1 MDRRSK
7 TAIVS
12 KLSRTGFLYIMTSL
26 FAEELEGDSAF
37 RLIKTGPFGDCESP
51 LSERYHHEK
60 VKDANNLKVIKQT
73 PKAAN
78 EAETKDT
85 QWYSTED
92 GMKLFGLIHGVF
104 QKQYEI
110 TGTSRDKKTHDISI
124 TLKSGRK
131 EFIID
136 FPSDFPRGRAII
148 NDGREKREISLSEN
162 ATEGIGKSKKESQ
175 NQAKKARRN
184 KVSKKTEEK
193 GTTSKQVAVKK
204 TEEKGTTSKQVAVKK
219 TEEKGTTSKQVAV
232 APNEEAPAEEA
243 TNENENDNTSTGEEG
258 AVQKEA
264 EPPKQPSLEEIPE
277 LLVKG
282 IRQIM
287 QGTAV

>member
-1 MDRRSK
+1 
-7 TAIVS
+7 
-12 KLSRTGFLYIMTSL
+12 MTSL

-37 RLIKTGPFGDCESP
+37 RLIKTGPFGDLEYP

-92 GMKLFGLIHGVF
+92 GMKLFGLIHGAF
-104 QKQYEI
+104 QNQFEI
-110 TGTSRDKKTHDISI
+110 TGTSRDTKTHDISI
-124 TLKSGRK
+124 TLKRGGQ

-136 FPSDFPRGRAII
+136 FPSNFPNGRAVL
-148 NDGREKREISLSEN
+148 NYRAKKREISLSEK
-162 ATEGIGKSKKESQ
+162 ATEGNVRSRKGSQKQDKKAKQNTASVNKKEGGQGRTSKK
-175 NQAKKARRN
+175 
-184 KVSKKTEEK
+184 
-193 GTTSKQVAVKK
+193 GTVVPDKEATA
-204 TEEKGTTSKQVAVKK
+204 
-219 TEEKGTTSKQVAV
+219 
-232 APNEEAPAEEA
+232 EEAP
-243 TNENENDNTSTGEEG
+243 NENENDNASAGKPEG

>member
-1 MDRRSK
+1 
-7 TAIVS
+7 
-12 KLSRTGFLYIMTSL
+12 MTSL

-37 RLIKTGPFGDCESP
+37 RLIKTGPFGNCESS
-51 LSERYHHEK
+51 LSERYHREK

-104 QKQYEI
+104 QKQFEI
-110 TGTSRDKKTHDISI
+110 TGTSRDTKTHDISI
-124 TLKSGRK
+124 TLKRHGGGQ

-136 FPSDFPRGRAII
+136 FPSDFPNGRAVI
-148 NDGREKREISLSEN
+148 NDGTGKREISLSEK
-162 ATEGIGKSKKESQ
+162 ATEGNGKSKKKSQ
-175 NQAKKARRN
+175 KQAKKAKQN
-184 KVSKKTEEK
+184 KVSNKTEEK
-193 GTTSKQVAVKK
+193 GRTSKQGAAA
-204 TEEKGTTSKQVAVKK
+204 TD
-219 TEEKGTTSKQVAV
+219 
-232 APNEEAPAEEA
+232 EEAPAEKA
-243 TNENENDNTSTGEEG
+243 PNENKNDNASAGEPEG

-282 IRQIM
+282 IRQIL
-287 QGTAV
+287 QGTEV

>member
-1 MDRRSK
+1 
-7 TAIVS
+7 
-12 KLSRTGFLYIMTSL
+12 MTSL

-37 RLIKTGPFGDCESP
+37 RLIKTGPFGNCEPP

-104 QKQYEI
+104 QKQFEI
-110 TGTSRDKKTHDISI
+110 TGTSRDTKTHDISI
-124 TLKSGRK
+124 TLKRGGQ

-136 FPSDFPRGRAII
+136 FPSNFPNGRAVL
-148 NDGREKREISLSEN
+148 NYREKKREISLSEK
-162 ATEGIGKSKKESQ
+162 ATEGNVKSRKGSQKQDKKAKQNTASANKKEGGQGRTSKK
-175 NQAKKARRN
+175 
-184 KVSKKTEEK
+184 
-193 GTTSKQVAVKK
+193 GTVVPDKEVTA
-204 TEEKGTTSKQVAVKK
+204 
-219 TEEKGTTSKQVAV
+219 
-232 APNEEAPAEEA
+232 EEAP
-243 TNENENDNTSTGEEG
+243 NENENDNASAGEPEG

-282 IRQIM
+282 IRQILHS
-287 QGTAV
+287 TN

>member
-1 MDRRSK
+1 
-7 TAIVS
+7 
-12 KLSRTGFLYIMTSL
+12 MTSL

-37 RLIKTGPFGDCESP
+37 RLIKTGPFGDLEYP

-104 QKQYEI
+104 QKQFEI
-110 TGTSRDKKTHDISI
+110 TGTSRDTKTHDISI
-124 TLKSGRK
+124 TLKRGGQ

-136 FPSDFPRGRAII
+136 FPSNFPNGRAVL
-148 NDGREKREISLSEN
+148 NYRAKKREISLSEK
-162 ATEGIGKSKKESQ
+162 ATEGNARSRKGSQKQDKKAKQNTASVNKKEGGQGRTSKK
-175 NQAKKARRN
+175 
-184 KVSKKTEEK
+184 
-193 GTTSKQVAVKK
+193 GTVVPDKEATA
-204 TEEKGTTSKQVAVKK
+204 
-219 TEEKGTTSKQVAV
+219 
-232 APNEEAPAEEA
+232 EEAP
-243 TNENENDNTSTGEEG
+243 NENENDNASAGEPEG
-258 AVQKEA
+258 TVQKEA

-282 IRQIM
+282 IRQILHS
-287 QGTAV
+287 TN

>member
-1 MDRRSK
+1 
-7 TAIVS
+7 
-12 KLSRTGFLYIMTSL
+12 MTSL

-37 RLIKTGPFGDCESP
+37 RLIKTGPFGNWESS

-104 QKQYEI
+104 QKQFEI
-110 TGTSRDKKTHDISI
+110 TGTSRDTITHDISI
-124 TLKSGRK
+124 TLKRGGQ

-136 FPSDFPRGRAII
+136 FPSNFPSGRAVL
-148 NDGREKREISLSEN
+148 NYRAKKREISLSEK
-162 ATEGIGKSKKESQ
+162 ATEGNVKSRKGSQKQDKKAKQSTNKKEGGQGSKKSTVVPDKE
-175 NQAKKARRN
+175 ATA
-184 KVSKKTEEK
+184 EE
-193 GTTSKQVAVKK
+193 
-204 TEEKGTTSKQVAVKK
+204 
-219 TEEKGTTSKQVAV
+219 
-232 APNEEAPAEEA
+232 APNE
-243 TNENENDNTSTGEEG
+243 NEIDNASAGKPEG
-258 AVQKEA
+258 AVQEEA

-287 QGTAV
+287 KGTAV

>member
-1 MDRRSK
+1 
-7 TAIVS
+7 
-12 KLSRTGFLYIMTSL
+12 MTSL

-92 GMKLFGLIHGVF
+92 GMKLFGLIHSVF
-104 QKQYEI
+104 QKQFEI

-136 FPSDFPRGRAII
+136 FPSDFPNGRAII

-162 ATEGIGKSKKESQ
+162 ATEGIGKSEKESQ
-175 NQAKKARRN
+175 HQAKKAKRN
-184 KVSKKTEEK
+184 KVSNKTEEK
-193 GTTSKQVAVKK
+193 GTTSRQVAVKK
-204 TEEKGTTSKQVAVKK
+204 TEEKGTTSQQVAVKK

-243 TNENENDNTSTGEEG
+243 PNENENDNASAGEPEG
-258 AVQKEA
+258 PVQKEA
-264 EPPKQPSLEEIPE
+264 EPPKQPSLEKIPE

-282 IRQIM
+282 IGQIM
-287 QGTAV
+287 RGTAV

>member
-1 MDRRSK
+1 
-7 TAIVS
+7 
-12 KLSRTGFLYIMTSL
+12 MTSL

-37 RLIKTGPFGDCESP
+37 RLIKTGPFGDLEYP

-104 QKQYEI
+104 QKQFEI
-110 TGTSRDKKTHDISI
+110 TGTSRDTKTHDISI
-124 TLKSGRK
+124 TLKRGGQ

-136 FPSDFPRGRAII
+136 FPSNFPNGRAVL
-148 NDGREKREISLSEN
+148 NYRAKKREISLSEK
-162 ATEGIGKSKKESQ
+162 ATEGNVKSRKGSQKQDKKAKQNTNKKEGGQGRTSKKGTVVADKE
-175 NQAKKARRN
+175 ATA
-184 KVSKKTEEK
+184 EE
-193 GTTSKQVAVKK
+193 
-204 TEEKGTTSKQVAVKK
+204 
-219 TEEKGTTSKQVAV
+219 
-232 APNEEAPAEEA
+232 APNENASA
-243 TNENENDNTSTGEEG
+243 GEPEG

>member
-1 MDRRSK
+1 MDGRSK

-136 FPSDFPRGRAII
+136 FPSDFPSGRAII

-175 NQAKKARRN
+175 NLAKKAKRN
-184 KVSKKTEEK
+184 KVSN
-193 GTTSKQVAVKK
+193 K

-264 EPPKQPSLEEIPE
+264 EPPKQPSLEKIPE

-282 IRQIM
+282 ISQILE
-287 QGTAV
+287 GTEV

>member
-1 MDRRSK
+1 
-7 TAIVS
+7 
-12 KLSRTGFLYIMTSL
+12 MTSL

-37 RLIKTGPFGDCESP
+37 RLIKTGPFGNCETANT

-92 GMKLFGLIHGVF
+92 GMKLFGLIHGAF
-104 QKQYEI
+104 QNQFEI
-110 TGTSRDKKTHDISI
+110 TGTSRDTKTHDISI
-124 TLKSGRK
+124 TLKRGGQ

-136 FPSDFPRGRAII
+136 FPSNFPSGRAVL
-148 NDGREKREISLSEN
+148 NYRAKKREISLSEK
-162 ATEGIGKSKKESQ
+162 ATEGNVKSRKGSQKQDKKAKQNTNKKEGGQGRTSKK
-175 NQAKKARRN
+175 
-184 KVSKKTEEK
+184 
-193 GTTSKQVAVKK
+193 GTVVPDKEATA
-204 TEEKGTTSKQVAVKK
+204 
-219 TEEKGTTSKQVAV
+219 
-232 APNEEAPAEEA
+232 EEAP
-243 TNENENDNTSTGEEG
+243 NENENDNASAGKPEG

>member
-1 MDRRSK
+1 MFVKS
-7 TAIVS
+7 AVS

-37 RLIKTGPFGDCESP
+37 RLIKTGPFGNCESP

-104 QKQYEI
+104 QKQFEI

-131 EFIID
+131 EFIVD
-136 FPSDFPRGRAII
+136 FPSDFPSGRAII
-148 NDGREKREISLSEN
+148 NDGREKREISLREN

-175 NQAKKARRN
+175 NQAKKAKRN
-184 KVSKKTEEK
+184 KVLKKTEEK

-204 TEEKGTTSKQVAVKK
+204 TEEKRTTSR
-219 TEEKGTTSKQVAV
+219 QVAV

-243 TNENENDNTSTGEEG
+243 PNENENDNASAGEPEG

-264 EPPKQPSLEEIPE
+264 EPSKQPSLEEIPE

-282 IRQIM
+282 IRQIL
-287 QGTAV
+287 QGSEV